1 MTVRELRASGL
12 ESLALTTELLQRVRL
27 ADPTAGVWEA
37 ADLQWWWRTPR
48 SSDTVEQLFWAD
60 DVGPVAAVVLTDW
73 GMTWGCDPIVV
84 PGVAAVTV
92 SSVWKRGLLDVDH
105 LGLDEVEILVRDD
118 DSELRALVAAYGYV
132 PRTEQ
137 SGITW
142 MDLALRPVPASIP
155 DGFRLVDRATPTDRL
170 HPMHRRSGESVDDR
184 LRQCSLYDPWLDLA
198 IESTEGDVA
207 GYALFWFDPVT
218 KVGLLEPMRVE
229 EPYQRRGLA
238 RALIGVGLER
248 LVERGA
254 RRAKV
259 GFGSDAGF
267 KLYTRSGFR
276 PTSMTT
282 PYRWTRPPTEQP
294 AELPGPSPDT
304 GLS

>member
-73 GMTWGCDPIVV
+73 GMTWGFDPIVV

-92 SSVWKRGLLDVDH
+92 S
-105 LGLDEVEILVRDD
+105 
-118 DSELRALVAAYGYV
+118 
-132 PRTEQ
+132 
-137 SGITW
+137 
-142 MDLALRPVPASIP
+142 
-155 DGFRLVDRATPTDRL
+155 
-170 HPMHRRSGESVDDR
+170 
-184 LRQCSLYDPWLDLA
+184 
-198 IESTEGDVA
+198 
-207 GYALFWFDPVT
+207 
-218 KVGLLEPMRVE
+218 
-229 EPYQRRGLA
+229 
-238 RALIGVGLER
+238 
-248 LVERGA
+248 
-254 RRAKV
+254 
-259 GFGSDAGF
+259 